1 MSQLLINQ
9 YLKELA
15 DIRRVSGSYN
25 EGAVSEAFKDLLK
38 RWGRQHNL
46 VFSAQYEMKGVMK
59 NSIRPDGALLHELRM
74 QVNREAPQCL
84 HFAGINNDA

>member
-46 VFSAQYEMKGVMK
+46 VSPRNTK
-59 NSIRPDGALLHELRM
+59 
-74 QVNREAPQCL
+74 
-84 HFAGINNDA
+84 

>member
-15 DIRRVSGSYN
+15 DIRRVSDSHN

-38 RWGRQHNL
+38 
-46 VFSAQYEMKGVMK
+46 
-59 NSIRPDGALLHELRM
+59 ALKPRYH
-74 QVNREAPQCL
+74 AT
-84 HFAGINNDA
+84 A